1 MDGGLGE
8 DYLKGESGNDNLI
21 GGSGPDLLN
30 GGDGNDT
37 LTGGLDSDIF
47 RMSKGNDT
55 VTDFRP
61 GDSDKIE
68 LYLDGITGKVS
79 IFSYDSYVLLQ
90 SASGD
95 TMTIREATGLDVF
108 ESIVDAHKGQVVAE
122 NFEVLA

>member
-1 MDGGLGE
+1 M
-8 DYLKGESGNDNLI
+8 
-21 GGSGPDLLN
+21 LN
-30 GGDGNDT
+30 GGNGNDT

-47 RMSKGNDT
+47 MMSKGNDV

-68 LYLDGITGKVS
+68 LYFGEITGKVS

-90 SASGD
+90 AASGD
-95 TMTIREATGLDVF
+95 TMTIRDATGLDVF
-108 ESIVDAHKGQVVAE
+108 ESIIDADKGQVVAE